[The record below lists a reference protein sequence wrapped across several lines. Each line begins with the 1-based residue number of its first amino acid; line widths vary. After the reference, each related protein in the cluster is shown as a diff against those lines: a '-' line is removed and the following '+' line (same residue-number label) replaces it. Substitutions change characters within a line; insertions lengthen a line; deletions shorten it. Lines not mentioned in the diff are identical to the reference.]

1 MQISEASAEHRL
13 KHNSEK
19 TQAVSAGGKLS
30 TWARVPV
37 RVAPPHTYTPG
48 MPRPPPASE
57 TNHCAKATQAT
68 QATTPTKST
77 HRREQRL
84 ILTPRQWASEGLA
97 CLSVWWAVWGT
108 EVRDMF

>member
-13 KHNSEK
+13 KQNSEK
-19 TQAVSAGGKLS
+19 SQAVSAGGKLS
-30 TWARVPV
+30 TQACVPV
-37 RVAPPHTYTPG
+37 RAAHPHTYTPG

-68 QATTPTKST
+68 TPTKST

-84 ILTPRQWASEGLA
+84 ILTLRQWASEGLA
-97 CLSVWWAVWGT
+97 CLSVWWAVLGVWK
-108 EVRDMF
+108 